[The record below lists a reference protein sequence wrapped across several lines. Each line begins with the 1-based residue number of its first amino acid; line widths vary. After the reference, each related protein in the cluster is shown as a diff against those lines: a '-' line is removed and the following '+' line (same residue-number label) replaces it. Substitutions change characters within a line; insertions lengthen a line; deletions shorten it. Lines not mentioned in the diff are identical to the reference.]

1 MKRLLALALLSAL
14 PLAGQSS
21 PEDLIPNSVKY
32 RDTSLRPT
40 SGRAGSASIE
50 ARALLGMDGVTT
62 IEITT
67 GSFDGN
73 TAGPGSIDRV
83 QIKQNAGSDDAITR
97 NVVTS
102 GSFVSIPV
110 TGLVWREPIQLQV
123 RVSGI
128 DPNRADVVTVTE
140 TVKRRPHLILDP
152 TAPQHA
158 LAGVPYS
165 VDAVIF
171 EVNRDV
177 GARATCVMRTGGV
190 EVDRAEN
197 IWIDAGGRV
206 VCNLLHTFDTAGQHD
221 VEYALIDVSP
231 AAWDPSRTIART
243 TVQVYASAL
252 QMTAW
257 DATTSERITE
267 TKSSSSGVAEDFY
280 EGGEHYEKIIAQ
292 RTQFSAMI
300 AGTFDFTQ
308 LAASF
313 YERTDGGAPIYEVPV
328 ASFYPPY
335 PWITDGCKFSDRR
348 YAYMTVCTNNGLT
361 SITYSRISAD
371 VTYISKAW
379 QYYLHPDGTWRG
391 FSYVISM
398 PRRQNWK
405 QQYGDTLS
413 LEFRVSDG
421 NNLWEA
427 APTMQLVTGEP
438 VVTAQSGCYGTAP
451 TCWTSM
457 KTETTKSGSAS
468 HPQ

>member
-1 MKRLLALALLSAL
+1 MRRLTILLLAAL
-14 PLAGQSS
+14 PLFGQSS

-32 RDTSLRPT
+32 KDSGLKPV
-40 SGRAGSASIE
+40 SGRSGSASVE
-50 ARALLGMDGVTT
+50 ARALLGRDGGTN

-67 GSFDGN
+67 GSFESN
-73 TAGPGSIDRV
+73 AAGAGSIDRV
-83 QIKQNAGSDDAITR
+83 QIKQNAGSDEAGTQ
-97 NVVTS
+97 NVETS

-110 TGLVWREPIQLQV
+110 TGLVWREPIQLQA

-140 TVKRRPHLILDP
+140 SVKLRPHLILDP
-152 TAPQHA
+152 TAPLHA

-171 EVNRDV
+171 EVNRDL
-177 GARATCVMRTGGV
+177 GARATCVMRVDGV

-206 VCNLLHTFDTAGQHD
+206 TCHMLHTFDTPGVQN
-221 VEYALIDVSP
+221 VEYALIGVSP
-231 AAWDPSRTIART
+231 APWDPSRTVART
-243 TVQVYASAL
+243 TVNVYASAVE
-252 QMTAW
+252 MTTW
-257 DATTSERITE
+257 DTTTVERIEE
-267 TKSSSSGVAEDFY
+267 TTSSSSGVADDFY
-280 EGGEHYEKIIAQ
+280 EGGEGYEKIIGQ

-300 AGTFDFTQ
+300 AGTFDLSQ

-313 YERTDGGAPIYEVPV
+313 YERTDGGQPIYEVPV
-328 ASFYPPY
+328 AGFYPGG

-348 YAYMTVCTNNGLT
+348 YAYMTVCSNNGLT
-361 SITYSRISAD
+361 NITYSRMSAE

-379 QYYLHPDGTWRG
+379 QYWLRPDGTWAG

-405 QQYGDTLS
+405 QEYGDTLS

-421 NNLWEA
+421 TSLWEA
-427 APTMQLVTGEP
+427 APTMQPVTEGPET
-438 VVTAQSGCYGTAP
+438 TARSGCYGWVP
-451 TCWTSM
+451 TCWTST
-457 KTETTKSGSAS
+457 KTVTTRSGSAS